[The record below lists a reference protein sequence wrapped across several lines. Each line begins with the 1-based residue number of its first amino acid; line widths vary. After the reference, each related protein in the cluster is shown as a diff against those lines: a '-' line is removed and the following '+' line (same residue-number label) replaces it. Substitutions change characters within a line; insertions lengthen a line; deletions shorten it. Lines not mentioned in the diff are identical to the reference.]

1 MLTID
6 DIPIGDGFPPYVI
19 AELSA
24 NHNGLIDR
32 ALESIKKAKDCGAQ
46 AVKLQTYTAD
56 TMTINSDRPGFVI
69 ENGLW
74 AGYRLYDLYKEAHTP
89 YEWHEE
95 LFTYAKEIGITI
107 FSTPFD
113 SSAVDLL
120 ENLNS
125 PAYKIASFELVD
137 LPLIKLV
144 ASTGKP
150 LFMST
155 GMATEQEIYEA
166 VETARSAGCNS
177 ILLFHCIS
185 SYPTP
190 IDQSNLKKIVN
201 LKDTFQVEI
210 GLSDHTLGTTAA
222 ITSIALGAS
231 AIEKH
236 FTLNRSH
243 KGPDSNFS
251 IEPNELKLLTTGV
264 KDAWL
269 SLGNPSFSRPDV
281 EDASQVFKRS
291 IYFVKPLKR
300 GQIISRLDIRC
311 IRPGFGLP
319 PKYFDQIIGR
329 VVIVDVLPGTPVS
342 LELLS

>member
-1 MLTID
+1 MFIID
-6 DIPIGDGFPPYVI
+6 DIQIGEAFPPYVI

-24 NHNGLIDR
+24 NHNGSIDR
-32 ALESIKKAKDCGAQ
+32 AIESIRIAKACGAQ
-46 AVKLQTYTAD
+46 AIKLQTYTAD
-56 TMTINSDRPGFVI
+56 TMTINSDMPGFVI

-74 AGYRLYDLYKEAHTP
+74 AGYRLYDLYNEAHTP
-89 YEWHEE
+89 YEWHAE
-95 LFTYAKEIGITI
+95 LFAYAKNIGITI

-113 SSAVDLL
+113 ASAVDLL
-120 ENLNS
+120 EDLNS

-150 LFMST
+150 LLMST
-155 GMATEQEIYEA
+155 GMATEQEIHEA
-166 VETARSAGCNS
+166 VETARLSGCKS

-190 IDQSNLKKIVN
+190 IAQSNLKKIAN
-201 LKDTFQVEI
+201 LKKTFNVEV
-210 GLSDHTLGTTAA
+210 GLSDHTLGITSA

-236 FTLNRSH
+236 FTLSRSH
-243 KGPDSNFS
+243 KGPDSDFS
-251 IEPNELKLLTTGV
+251 VEPAELKLLTAGV
-264 KDAWL
+264 QDAWL

-281 EDASQVFKRS
+281 EGASLAFKRS

-300 GQIISRLDIRC
+300 GQIISQLDIRC

-319 PKYFDQIIGR
+319 PKYFDQIVGKA
-329 VVIVDVLPGTPVS
+329 VNVDIVPGTPVS